1 MALANSLAL
10 KLANIDESTATPSGG
25 TIIRDKQDKP
35 TGILKDNAMEL
46 IDNVISEPSDSLK
59 YRALDAAMQYLL
71 EQGIT
76 TVHHMGS
83 WDDLRIYKHY
93 RDEGKLRIRISAAVP
108 LSTWRKLAEAVDNN
122 NFSDKWLRIGG
133 LKSFVDGSLGSHTAL
148 FHEPYTDKSTDYGL
162 LVTPY
167 DELLKMMLEADKAGL
182 QAITHAIGD
191 KANTIILDIYE
202 KVMKVNGKR
211 DRRFRVEHAQH
222 FRAEDI
228 PRFHDLDVIASV
240 QPYHAIDDGR
250 WAESLIGH
258 DRVQRSYAYN
268 SLLKSGAVVAFG
280 SDWYVAPPVPLLG
293 IYAAVTRQTLDGL
306 NPDGWVPEEKVSVEA
321 ALKCYTLHPA
331 YISFEEKFK
340 GSIEAGKIA
349 DIVII
354 DTDITEI
361 QAAEIQHATIMM
373 TIVDGKIEFMRK

>member
-1 MALANSLAL
+1 
-10 KLANIDESTATPSGG
+10 
-25 TIIRDKQDKP
+25 
-35 TGILKDNAMEL
+35 
-46 IDNVISEPSDSLK
+46 
-59 YRALDAAMQYLL
+59 
-71 EQGIT
+71 
-76 TVHHMGS
+76 
-83 WDDLRIYKHY
+83 
-93 RDEGKLRIRISAAVP
+93 
-108 LSTWRKLAEAVDNN
+108 LSTWQKLDIKVKTSGSGDE
-122 NFSDKWLRIGG
+122 WLRIGG

-148 FHEPYTDKSTDYGL
+148 FHEPYTDLPGDTGL
-162 LVTPY
+162 LVTSEKDLY
-167 DELLKMMLEADKAGL
+167 EMILQGDSCEL
-182 QAITHAIGD
+182 QSITHAIGD

-211 DRRFRVEHAQH
+211 DRRFRIEHAQH

-268 SLLKSGAVVAFG
+268 SLLKTGAVVAFG

-293 IYAAVTRQTLDGL
+293 IYAAVNRQTLDGL

-331 YISFEEKFK
+331 YASFEEKLK
-340 GSIEAGKIA
+340 GSIKVGKIA

-361 QAAEIQHATIMM
+361 QAAEIQHALIMM